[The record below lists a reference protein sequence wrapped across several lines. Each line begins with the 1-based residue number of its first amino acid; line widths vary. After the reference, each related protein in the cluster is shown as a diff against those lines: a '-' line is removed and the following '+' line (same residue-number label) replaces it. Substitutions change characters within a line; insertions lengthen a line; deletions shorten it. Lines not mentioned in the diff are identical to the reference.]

1 MKFSMETGLADLMR
15 GVGAQLEAVE
25 RWAFFRAIFNWVGE
39 EIETFRDNLLGAVG
53 DWVFGIGLLML
64 TVWILLQGY
73 RIVTG
78 QSRQYMMELVVNS
91 LKWVLLFAVA
101 TTFMFGGSDVH
112 SLLTDDMPT
121 LINHMVTGEDSAPED
136 EIDDNLQTMELA
148 MVTIDALFTSW
159 DETLQAAKNRA
170 LWFTGVG
177 VAGPSLIG
185 GAILLMY
192 KMALA
197 LFVGLGPFFIM
208 CLGFDQT
215 KGMFQKWLWYGIGT
229 MFSLAVLSFT
239 VSMISKLLGAVAGSF
254 AMQYVAMLA
263 LTGQAASP
271 QGVTSMAMQQGGLG
285 VLMTLFLIT
294 VPAMAAAFFQG
305 TLGHFMP
312 HSAFSQQSMQAA
324 RPGQAG
330 GGYYPVGGQAV
341 APPPAAAP
349 VPAPSQ
355 VANPTHSH
363 RVVG

>member
-1 MKFSMETGLADLMR
+1 MSYVVQLGLADLLR
-15 GVGAQLEAVE
+15 GIGVQLEAVE
-25 RWAFFRAIFNWVGE
+25 RWLFFRAIFDWIGE
-39 EIETFRDNLLGAVG
+39 EIETFRDNFLGAVG
-53 DWVFGIGLLML
+53 DWVFGIGLVML
-64 TVWILLQGY
+64 TLWILLQGY

-112 SLLTDDMPT
+112 ELLTDDMPA
-121 LINHMVTGEDSAPED
+121 LINQMVTGEDEAPED
-136 EIDDNLQTMELA
+136 AIDENLQQMEGA
-148 MVTIDALFTSW
+148 MVMIDALFTSW
-159 DETLQAAKNRA
+159 DETLQAAKTRA

-239 VSMISKLLGAVAGSF
+239 VSMISSLIGAVSTQF
-254 AMQYVAMLA
+254 LLQYLAMLA
-263 LTGQAASP
+263 ITGEGASA
-271 QGVTSMAMQQGGLG
+271 QGVGSMAMQQGGLG
-285 VLMTLFLIT
+285 ILMTLFLIT
-294 VPAMAAAFFQG
+294 VPAMAASFFQG

-312 HSAFSQQSMQAA
+312 HSAFSQQPMQAA
-324 RPGQAG
+324 RPGQPG
-330 GGYYPVGGQAV
+330 GGYYPVGGQ
-341 APPPAAAP
+341 PI
-349 VPAPSQ
+349 APSAPSASAGSVERGGQ
-355 VANPTHSH
+355 IHGY
-363 RVVG
+363 RY